1 MVAVASTSW
10 KSHCLASVV
19 DQAQTGFASGED
31 LEDGLLQIRMNN
43 ITTDGAIDWTKKRR
57 VPPPNNKKGAPFAK
71 AGNVLFNH
79 TNSPE
84 LVGKSAF
91 FSGYSEPVTYSNH
104 FICLAPKENVLDG
117 SYLAR
122 WLQQQWQSG
131 CFRSM
136 CKQWVNQATVGK
148 DSLLN
153 LEIPLPPLE
162 EQKRIA
168 AILDQADDIRRKR
181 QHAID
186 RLNQLGQ
193 AIFHEMFGDLLLS
206 NDGTAKL
213 GDVCDVRDGT
223 HDSPKYVDEGHPLL
237 TSKNFSAGSIDY
249 KGSNLI
255 SDKDYALIN
264 KRSKVDKGDIVMPMI
279 GTIGSPVI
287 VDFDPDF
294 AIKNVA
300 LIKFKNDLMNREF
313 VRQVLDGSLFKSHV
327 ASKGRGGTQKFISLG
342 DIRDFKIPL
351 PSMDRQNAFAEVMRR
366 LRAEVFRNMDV
377 KHRTDSLFASLQ
389 HRAFAGDL

>member
-1 MVAVASTSW
+1 MRQREIVQLQSVATIVQGGRHKLTGNDFVSQGGYPAYGAGGINGHLPVAEFDREAVVLSSIGARCGKCFLAKGLWSSLANTQVILPDEKKVDSTFLW
-10 KSHCLASVV
+10 YQLNDEKRWPRAGV
-19 DQAQTGFASGED
+19 AQ
-31 LEDGLLQIRMNN
+31 
-43 ITTDGAIDWTKKRR
+43 
-57 VPPPNNKKGAPFAK
+57 PFIKPSDVK
-71 AGNVLFNH
+71 AH
-79 TNSPE
+79 
-84 LVGKSAF
+84 K
-91 FSGYSEPVTYSNH
+91 
-104 FICLAPKENVLDG
+104 I
-117 SYLAR
+117 
-122 WLQQQWQSG
+122 
-131 CFRSM
+131 
-136 CKQWVNQATVGK
+136 
-148 DSLLN
+148 
-153 LEIPLPPLE
+153 ILPPLE

-181 QHAID
+181 QHAIE

-249 KGSNLI
+249 NGSNRI
-255 SDKDYALIN
+255 SDRDYALIN

-300 LIKFKNDLMNREF
+300 LIKFKNGLMNQEF
-313 VRQVLDGSLFKSHV
+313 VRQVLDGALFKSHV

-342 DIRDFKIPL
+342 DIRDFKIPF
-351 PSMDRQNAFAEVMRR
+351 PSIDRQNAFAEIMRR
-366 LRAEVFRNMDV
+366 LRAEVVRNMGV

-389 HRAFAGDL
+389 HRAFTGQL